1 MSAWVGRQTRPRL
14 ALEVGFRG
22 LAVGEQQCEYQSPIP
37 VTECDLLIVIC
48 DCVHVKGPQDIQL
61 LVSRGRFIPDAV
73 PSWSTQRQSIQ
84 ILANKRISLTS
95 RNEL

>member
-37 VTECDLLIVIC
+37 VTACDLLIVIC
-48 DCVHVKGPQDIQL
+48 DSVHVKGLPVFSWALHTERRSQLEYAAPINSDIGQ
-61 LVSRGRFIPDAV
+61 
-73 PSWSTQRQSIQ
+73 
-84 ILANKRISLTS
+84 
-95 RNEL
+95 